1 VAKLDSISRL
11 RCRSRRYF
19 ISGTRFVSSRRFI
32 SRTWWCAAISTLRP
46 TTLAAE
52 PIRWLVMLAA
62 VLMLWPAAV
71 VRADDGHDAWLR
83 YAQLS
88 GAERAKYDALPAS
101 VNVLGDSASN
111 TSTQDASGSND
122 SGAGRSAV
130 NDSSQDDAVLLKS
143 AQGELIRGV
152 RGMLGRTLRAESGLP
167 TEKSIVLTT
176 IAELRAEAPAIE
188 APKSLAPGSYWIA
201 HASLHGFDCL
211 IVAGAD
217 GRGALYGTF
226 DLLRRIA
233 LGDDLTHPRVTE
245 QPSASVRWVNEW
257 DNLNGSIERGYGGRS
272 IFFDNGGARADLS
285 RASDYARLLASVGID
300 GCVVNNVN
308 ASPSMLRADFVP
320 QLARIADAFRP
331 WGVKLAISVDFST
344 PKALGQLDTF
354 DPVDPRVISWWNAK
368 VDDIYKQIPDFGGFL
383 VKADSEGKPGP
394 SSYGRTPA
402 DAANMLARALAPHG
416 GVLLYRAFVYNMHLD
431 WRNPKNDRA
440 KAAYDI
446 FHPLD
451 GKFAENV
458 IIQIKNGPIDF
469 QVREPASPLFG
480 GLQKTNEAI
489 ELQITQEY
497 TGQQRHLV
505 FLAPMW
511 KATLD
516 FDMRVNGRSTPVKN
530 IVTGRSFGR
539 PLGGF
544 AGVSNVG
551 LDSNWLGNP
560 MAMAN
565 LYGFGRLAWN
575 PNLSAAAIGDE
586 WTRLTFGS
594 DPLVDR
600 TIDAM
605 QLSSWRTYEDYTGPL
620 GAGTLTNILG
630 SHYGPGVGS
639 SEHNGW
645 GQWHRADHDGVGMDR
660 TVATGTGYVGQYSP
674 EVQKE
679 FETLA
684 AMPDSLLLFFHHVP
698 YTYKLHSGQ
707 TVIQYIYDSHYE
719 GVERVKQ
726 YVRDWESLRGR
737 IDDERYAFVL
747 GRLEYQVG
755 HAIVWR
761 DAVCNWFC
769 RVSGIPDARGRV
781 GHYPDRV
788 EAESMEL
795 QGYAPVDVTP
805 PENASGGKAVECAAP
820 NETCVA
826 SFSFKRPAGWY
837 ELDVQYFDLSNG
849 NATFRVFVGKQ
860 LVDEWVADDEL
871 PNAQIGGD
879 TSTRRAIPGLAL
891 RAGDIVR
898 IEGTPDGGE
907 PAPFDYVSIHA
918 SQN

>member
-1 VAKLDSISRL
+1 MRELRGVWRRVGWRRFRPQLACVSRL
-11 RCRSRRYF
+11 RLASRQ
-19 ISGTRFVSSRRFI
+19 RFI
-32 SRTWWCAAISTLRP
+32 WRSAERAAMAILLPAVVAAI
-46 TTLAAE
+46 A
-52 PIRWLVMLAA
+52 IV
-62 VLMLWPAAV
+62 WPATA
-71 VRADDGHDAWLR
+71 VRADNGYDAWLR

-88 GAERAKYDALPAS
+88 GTERAKYDSLPAS
-101 VNVLGDSASN
+101 VNVLGDSELLH
-111 TSTQDASGSND
+111 GSQ
-122 SGAGRSAV
+122 A
-130 NDSSQDDAVLLKS
+130 
-143 AQGELIRGV
+143 ELIRGV
-152 RGMLGRTLRAESGLP
+152 RGMLGRTLRAGSGLP
-167 TEKSIVLTT
+167 SENSIVLTT
-176 IAELRAEAPAIE
+176 IEELRAEAPTIP
-188 APKSLAPGSYWIA
+188 APTSLAPGGYWIA
-201 HASLHGFDCL
+201 RARVHGFDCL

-233 LGDDLTHPRVTE
+233 LGEDLARLRVTE

-257 DNLNGSIERGYGGRS
+257 DNLNGNIERGYGGRS
-272 IFFDNGGARADLS
+272 IFFDNGSVRADLS
-285 RASDYARLLASVGID
+285 RASDYARLLASIGID

-308 ASPSMLRADFVP
+308 ASPNMLRPDFIA

-331 WGVKLAISVDFST
+331 WGVKLAISVDFGA
-344 PKALGQLDTF
+344 PKAMGQFDTF
-354 DPVDPRVISWWNAK
+354 DPLDQRVISWWDKK
-368 VDDIYKQIPDFGGFL
+368 VDEIYRRIPDFGGFL

-402 DAANMLARALAPHG
+402 DAANMLAKALEPHG
-416 GVLLYRAFVYNMHLD
+416 GVLLYRAFVYNSHLD
-431 WRNPKNDRA
+431 WRNPRNDRA

-451 GKFAENV
+451 GKFADNAIV
-458 IIQIKNGPIDF
+458 QIKNGPIDF

-505 FLAPMW
+505 FLVPMW

-516 FDMRVNGRSTPVKN
+516 FDMRVNGRTTPVKN
-530 IVTGRSFGR
+530 IATGRSFNR

-551 LDSNWLGNP
+551 LDANWLGNP

-575 PNLSAAAIGDE
+575 PNLSSAAIIDE
-586 WTRLTFGS
+586 WTKLTFGS

-639 SEHNGW
+639 AEHNGW
-645 GQWHRADHDGVGMDR
+645 GQWFRGGREGVGMDR
-660 TVATGTGYVGQYSP
+660 TIATGTGYVGQYSP
-674 EVQKE
+674 EARKE
-679 FETLA
+679 FETLSA
-684 AMPDSLLLFFHHVP
+684 TPDDLLLFFHHVP

-726 YVRDWESLRGR
+726 YVHDWESLRGR

-747 GRLEYQVG
+747 GRLKYQVG

-761 DAVCNWFC
+761 DAVCNWFY
-769 RVSGIPDARGRV
+769 RMSGIADARGRV

-788 EAESMEL
+788 EAESMQL
-795 QGYAPVDVTP
+795 DGYTPVDVTP
-805 PENASGGKAVECAAP
+805 PENASGGKAVECEAP
-820 NETCVA
+820 KQTCSA
-826 SFSFKRPAGWY
+826 SFRFERPAGWY
-837 ELDVQYFDLSNG
+837 EMEVQYFDLNDGRS
-849 NATFRVFVGKQ
+849 TFRVFVGNQ
-860 LVDEWVADDEL
+860 MVDEWVADDSL
-871 PNAQIGGD
+871 PSSQIGGD
-879 TSTRRAIPGLAL
+879 TSTRREIHGLAL
-891 RAGDIVR
+891 RPGDVIR
-898 IEGTPDGGE
+898 IEGRPESGE
-907 PAPFDYVSIHA
+907 PAPFDYVAIHA
-918 SQN
+918 MHD

>member
-1 VAKLDSISRL
+1 LVTTVRFNPRRLAPQQRFAPPCRLLSRVAG
-11 RCRSRRYF
+11 F
-19 ISGTRFVSSRRFI
+19 
-32 SRTWWCAAISTLRP
+32 AASCFPLLGNHSVTIAW
-46 TTLAAE
+46 LAMAAAM
-52 PIRWLVMLAA
+52 LVA
-62 VLMLWPAAV
+62 WPAA

-88 GAERAKYDALPAS
+88 GAERAKYVALPAS
-101 VNVLGDSASN
+101 VNVLGYSPVD
-111 TSTQDASGSND
+111 DANRDAAARND
-122 SGAGRSAV
+122 SGQSHSLRS
-130 NDSSQDDAVLLKS
+130 DLGQSTPELGDATLLQS
-143 AQGELIRGV
+143 AQAELIRGV
-152 RGMLGRTLRAESGLP
+152 RGMLGRTLRAGSGLP
-167 TEKSIVLTT
+167 SEKSIVLTT
-176 IAELRAEAPAIE
+176 IEELHAEAPGIA
-188 APKSLAPGSYWIA
+188 APKTLAAGGYWIA
-201 HASLHGFDCL
+201 HAALHGFDCV
-211 IVAGAD
+211 IIAGAD
-217 GRGALYGTF
+217 GRGALYGAF
-226 DLLRRIA
+226 DVLRRIA
-233 LGDDLTHPRVTE
+233 LDEDVTHMRVTE
-245 QPSASVRWVNEW
+245 EPSAPVRWVNEW

-272 IFFDNGGARADLS
+272 IFFDNGSVRADLT
-285 RASDYARLLASVGID
+285 RANDYARLLASVGID

-308 ASPSMLRADFVP
+308 ASPNMLRSDFIP

-331 WGVKLAISVDFST
+331 WGVKLAISVNFST
-344 PKALGQLDTF
+344 PKALGETNTF
-354 DPVDPRVISWWNAK
+354 DPLDPGVISWWDAK

-402 DAANMLARALAPHG
+402 DAANMLANALKPHG
-416 GVLLYRAFVYNMHLD
+416 GVLLYRAFVYNSHLD

-451 GKFAENV
+451 GKFAGNV
-458 IIQIKNGPIDF
+458 IVQIKNGPIDF

-505 FLAPMW
+505 FLVPMW

-516 FDMRVNGRSTPVKN
+516 FDMRVNGRSTPVKD
-530 IVTGRSFGR
+530 IVTGRSFDR

-551 LDSNWLGNP
+551 LDANWLGNP

-565 LYGFGRLAWN
+565 LYGFGRLAWD
-575 PNLSAAAIGDE
+575 PNLSAAGIVDE

-594 DPLVDR
+594 DPLVVR

-605 QLSSWRTYEDYTGPL
+605 QLSSWRTYQDYTGPL

-639 SEHNGW
+639 AERNGW
-645 GQWHRADHDGVGMDR
+645 GQWFRGDHRGVGMDR
-660 TVATGTGYVGQYSP
+660 TVATGTGYVGQYSR

-684 AMPDSLLLFFHHVP
+684 ATPDDLLLFFHHVP

-707 TVIQYIYDSHYE
+707 TVIQYIYDSHYD
-719 GVERVKQ
+719 GVERVKR
-726 YVRDWESLRGR
+726 YVRHWESLRGR

-747 GRLEYQVG
+747 GRLKYQVG
-755 HAIVWR
+755 HATVWR

-769 RVSGIPDARGRV
+769 RVSGIPDVRGRV

-788 EAESMEL
+788 EAEAMDL

-805 PENASGGKAVECAAP
+805 PENASGGKAVECTTP
-820 NETCVA
+820 KQTCVA
-826 SFSFKRPAGWY
+826 SFRFERPAGWY
-837 ELDVQYFDLSNG
+837 ELDVQYFDLNNG
-849 NATFRVFVGKQ
+849 NSTFRVFVGKQ
-860 LVDEWVADDEL
+860 LVDEWVADDDL
-871 PNAQIGGD
+871 PSAQIGGD
-879 TSTRRAIPGLAL
+879 TSTRREIPGLAL
-891 RAGDIVR
+891 RPGDVVR
-898 IEGTPDGGE
+898 IEGTPNGGE
-907 PAPFDYVSIHA
+907 PAPFDYVAIHA
-918 SQN
+918 THN